1 MEDYQYNRKRQMIM
15 KRKIG
20 ILRNSIIITALF
32 AMLLFFGCKKEE
44 PCKSVIQGDFEL
56 VP

>member
-1 MEDYQYNRKRQMIM
+1 MIM

>member
-15 KRKIG
+15 KSKLG
-20 ILRNSIIITALF
+20 ILRNSIIVTGLI

-44 PCKSVIQGDFEL
+44 PCKTVIQGDFEL
-56 VP
+56 VE